1 MNGRRGAGIKMIWE
15 VWPMTIPLIFSFWFM
30 VLIYVV
36 HVLDESLMGGS
47 FVEKIRQHW
56 WPEYSWIKFFWFNT
70 GYFVIMIASVVTFD
84 LRRGPWVV
92 LPLAWTIERFGNACW
107 HLWWTIHFRE
117 YSPGLLTSVLMLM
130 NVYLLVRYWPGSIS
144 SHEVS
149 AAIAV
154 GTLATAYLSFYIPL
168 VKGTPRL
175 Q

>member
-1 MNGRRGAGIKMIWE
+1 
-15 VWPMTIPLIFSFWFM
+15 MTIPLIFSFWFM